1 MSLFSQLFLN
11 LKGKIKRGKKKSGE
25 RLVSGTEI
33 GERIK
38 VYDLICP
45 LRYDIQIRGEFIRFL
60 AENSY
65 LSEDDV
71 DVILEAPAAQRYQT
85 WYRDIA
91 YRRRNPAHSH
101 DENHFREHFRKRVRN
116 VQELWKSMS
125 TKGFDYS
132 HPIRLKSGE
141 VIREVNGKSF
151 ETRFYAGDGC
161 HRIACL
167 LIMGKEVLE
176 PKEYEV
182 IISQEFSPL
191 DNTAVLLDKLSISM
205 SDYLSFISQGYCG
218 GHKIE
223 SAEQALAYVERL
235 CPNRLE
241 ELKNVFR
248 YDLGRI

>member
-1 MSLFSQLFLN
+1 MSFFSQLFLN
-11 LKGKIKRGKKKSGE
+11 KKGKSNTDKKKSGE
-25 RLVSGTEI
+25 RLVAGAEI

-38 VYDLICP
+38 IYDLICP

-60 AENSY
+60 AENNY
-65 LSEDDV
+65 LSGDDIE
-71 DVILEAPAAQRYQT
+71 VILEAPAAQRYQT
-85 WYRDIA
+85 WYREIA

-101 DENHFREHFRKRVRN
+101 DENHFREHFRKRVSN

-125 TKGFDYS
+125 AKGFDYS
-132 HPIRLKSGE
+132 QPIRLKSGE
-141 VIREVNGKSF
+141 VIHEVNGKSF
-151 ETRFYAGDGC
+151 KSRYYAGDGC

-167 LIMGKEVLE
+167 VIMDKEVLE
-176 PKEYEV
+176 PEEYEV
-182 IISQEFSPL
+182 AISQEYSPL

-205 SDYLSFISQGYCG
+205 SDYLDFISQGYCG

-235 CPNRLE
+235 CPDRLE